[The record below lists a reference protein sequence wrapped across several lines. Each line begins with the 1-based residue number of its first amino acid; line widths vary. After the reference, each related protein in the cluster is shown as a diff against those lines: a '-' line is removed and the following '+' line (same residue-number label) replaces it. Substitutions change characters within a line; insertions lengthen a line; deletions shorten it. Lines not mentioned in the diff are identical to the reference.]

1 MEDYKE
7 YIQNNKLKIL
17 AVVAIVVLIIIAGVF
32 VLTQEEPKEAEKP
45 QQNSVEYVDF
55 ELIESETLDGKYTLK
70 ANHADVD
77 NVESY
82 NWSVSSPNYRGTQD
96 SWLISKEAYKQDD
109 NISGGGGMSGNE
121 NWVEIAVPYLLLSYV
136 DEHEVQDIELT
147 IKTDDGSTYSTSKEI
162 RLVDH
167 QEVDTVRPD
176 CTEQEYNSGDGSSSN
191 PYTVS
196 NEADLHCISKGL
208 DDHYTQTSDIDL
220 SMTESWHGGQGFLPI
235 GSYNNIFRGSYD
247 GNNHEIKN
255 LYINKT
261 LSRGSIGLFGNND
274 GEVRNIDVVDAN
286 ITGVKDV
293 GVIGINYGDGVAD
306 TIHSS
311 GYITSNKLF
320 RVNRYN
326 SLGGVIGTNFGET
339 NDLTSTATVT
349 GDVEYIGD
357 IIGDN
362 DTE

>member
-96 SWLISKEAYKQDD
+96 YWLISKEAYKQDD
-109 NISGGGGMSGNE
+109 NISGVGRISGNK
-121 NWVEIAVPYLLLSYV
+121 NWVEIDKRYLLLSYV

-176 CTEQEYNSGDGSSSN
+176 CTEHEYNSGDGSSSN

-235 GSYNNIFRGSYD
+235 GSYTNRFTGSYD

-255 LYINKT
+255 LYINKPFT
-261 LSRGSIGLFGNND
+261 SASVGLFGNHN

-286 ITGVKDV
+286 ITGVSDV
-293 GVIGINYGDGVAD
+293 GVIGINYGVAD

-311 GYITSNKLF
+311 GHIKSNKQIGIPS
-320 RVNRYN
+320 N
-326 SLGGVIGTNFGET
+326 SIGGVIGTNFGET

-349 GDVEYIGD
+349 GNVEYIGD
-357 IIGDN
+357 IIGYNYPDR
-362 DTE
+362 